1 MENKTDT
8 WSGRNLKKKV
18 YGLLEADDFKQ
29 GLEILLT
36 FPARRV
42 INPLFSFFCSLE
54 PEIRWRAITVAGV
67 LVANL
72 AVEDMESAR
81 VVMRRMIWNLNDE
94 SGGIGWGMPEAM
106 GESMAG
112 HEGLAREYGSILI
125 SYIREDGNF
134 LEYEPLQNGALWG
147 IGRLAQKR
155 PELVA
160 EAVPHLSRYLVSRD
174 ATNRALAAWIM
185 GLVCAGEPDPNLEKL
200 AKDDTQI
207 TLWGDGTQRICR
219 VSELA
224 KQALKHIRNQGI
236 RNS

>member
-1 MENKTDT
+1 MENKIDK
-8 WSGRNLKKKV
+8 WSGRNLKRKV
-18 YGLLEADDFKQ
+18 YGLLESDDFKQ
-29 GLEILLT
+29 GSEILLT
-36 FPARRV
+36 FPARQV

-54 PEIRWRAITVAGV
+54 PEIRWRAITVAGAV
-67 LVANL
+67 VANL

-112 HEGLAREYGSILI
+112 HEGLAREYASILI

-134 LEYEPLQNGALWG
+134 LEYEPLQSGVLWG
-147 IGRLAQKR
+147 IARLAQKW

-174 ATNRALAAWIM
+174 ATHRAFAAWIM
-185 GLVCAGEPDPNLEKL
+185 GSVCAEDTDSNLEKL
-200 AKDDTQI
+200 AEDDTQI
-207 TLWGDGTQRICR
+207 TLWLDGTQRIYR

-224 KQALKHIRNQGI
+224 KQALKHSRN
-236 RNS
+236 